1 MHTIE
6 GLKRKIQSTEDL
18 QSVVKTMKA
27 LAAVNI
33 RQHERAVDSLKDYNK
48 AVELG
53 LRVVLRDRPEFMVE
67 VRPAPHDR
75 LGAVIFGTDQGM
87 VGALNEQVLSHA
99 METMDDLNIRHEDR
113 TIMAVGERMKNLLE
127 DSGQRVEAFCP
138 VPGSVAGITPRVQ
151 ETLMN
156 IESWNR
162 ERGLEQIYL
171 FYSST
176 EVSGVTSQPHMVH
189 LLPLDQVW
197 LLTLRA
203 LSWPSRG
210 LPYFTMDWD
219 RLFSSLI
226 HEYLFVS
233 LYRAFAESLASE
245 NASRLASMQAA
256 EKNIEEMLS
265 GLKTHFQQQRQM
277 SITEE
282 LLDIVA
288 GFEALKEQS

>member
-1 MHTIE
+1 MQTIE

-33 RQHERAVDSLKDYNK
+33 RQYERAVESLKDYNK
-48 AVELG
+48 AVEMG
-53 LRVVLRDRPEFMVE
+53 LQVVLRDRPEFMVGA
-67 VRPAPHDR
+67 RPAPHDR

-99 METMDDLNIRHEDR
+99 MATMADLNVKHEDR
-113 TIMAVGERMKNLLE
+113 TIMAVGERMMSLLE
-127 DSGQRVEAFCP
+127 DAGQPVEAFCS
-138 VPGSVAGITPRVQ
+138 VPGSVAGITPMVQ

-162 ERGLEQIYL
+162 ERELDQIYL
-171 FYSST
+171 FYRI
-176 EVSGVTSQPHMVH
+176 EVSGAAYQPHMIH
-189 LLPLDQVW
+189 LLPLDQDW
-197 LLTLRA
+197 LLNLKA

-210 LPYFTMDWD
+210 LPCFTMDWD
-219 RLFSSLI
+219 QLFSALI
-226 HEYLFVS
+226 HEYLFIS

-245 NASRLASMQAA
+245 NASRLASMQGA
-256 EKNIEEMLS
+256 EKNIEEMLF
-265 GLKTHFQQQRQM
+265 GLNTQFHQQRQM

-288 GFEALKEQS
+288 GFEALKKHT

>member
-6 GLKRKIQSTEDL
+6 GLKRTIQSTEDL

-33 RQHERAVDSLKDYNK
+33 RQYERAVESLKDYNK
-48 AVELG
+48 AVEMG
-53 LRVVLRDRPEFMVE
+53 LQVVLRDRPEFMVE
-67 VRPAPHDR
+67 ARPAPHDR

-99 METMDDLNIRHEDR
+99 IAAMADLNVKHEYR
-113 TIMAVGERMKNLLE
+113 TIMAVGERMMALLE
-127 DSGQRVEAFCP
+127 DAGQPVEAFCP
-138 VPGSVAGITPRVQ
+138 VPGSVAGITPTVQ

-171 FYSST
+171 FYSAET
-176 EVSGVTSQPHMVH
+176 SGAPSQPQMVH
-189 LLPLDQVW
+189 LLPLDQDW
-197 LLTLRA
+197 LLNLRA
-203 LSWPSRG
+203 QSWPSRG

-226 HEYLFVS
+226 NEYLFVS

-245 NASRLASMQAA
+245 NASRLASMQGA
-256 EKNIEEMLS
+256 ERNIEEMLAE
-265 GLKTHFQQQRQM
+265 LHADFHQKRQM

-288 GFEALKEQS
+288 GFEALKEQA

>member
-1 MHTIE
+1 
-6 GLKRKIQSTEDL
+6 
-18 QSVVKTMKA
+18 MKA

-33 RQHERAVDSLKDYNK
+33 RQYERAVDSLKDYNR
-48 AVELG
+48 AVEMG
-53 LRVVLRDRPEFMVE
+53 LRVVLRDGPEFMV
-67 VRPAPHDR
+67 VARPAPHDR

-87 VGALNEQVLSHA
+87 VGTLNEQVLSHA
-99 METMDDLNIRHEDR
+99 MGTMDDLNIRHEDR
-113 TIMAVGERMKNLLE
+113 TIMAVGERMKYLLE
-127 DSGQRVEAFCP
+127 DSGQPVEAFCP

-156 IESWNR
+156 IELWNR
-162 ERGLEQIYL
+162 EGGRDQIYL
-171 FYSST
+171 FYGT
-176 EVSGVTSQPHMVH
+176 ETSGAACQPHTVH
-189 LLPLDQVW
+189 LLPLDQEW
-197 LLTLRA
+197 ISNLKA
-203 LSWPSRG
+203 QPWPSRA
-210 LPYFTMDWD
+210 LPTFTMDWD

-245 NASRLASMQAA
+245 NASRLASMQGA

-277 SITEE
+277 SITGE

-288 GFEALKEQS
+288 GFEALKEHV